1 MGVEAMITIID
12 YGFARKKYS
21 VQKSAHT
28 WYINTSF
35 RFRGKKV
42 YHYTSFNHCQSLEKP
57 RIIMGKLHL
66 TKGRFLKKARKI
78 IKMILSELL

>member
-1 MGVEAMITIID
+1 MALQE
-12 YGFARKKYS
+12 KKSSKQKVHTHGILIQVS
-21 VQKSAHT
+21 VFEK
-28 WYINTSF
+28 
-35 RFRGKKV
+35 GKKV